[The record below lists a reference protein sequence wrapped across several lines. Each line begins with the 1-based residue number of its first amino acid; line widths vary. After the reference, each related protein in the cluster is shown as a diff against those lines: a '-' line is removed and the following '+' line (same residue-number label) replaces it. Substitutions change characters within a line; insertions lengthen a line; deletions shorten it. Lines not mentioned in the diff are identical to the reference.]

1 MAAAIDAWGIGAS
14 GSQASGS
21 TTDAELESTAFA
33 SPADGF
39 AAASARRLNAD
50 ISNTANA
57 AVAIILKFDLIVAS
71 RTARRDHPSISS
83 PHEPGANGTSRTP
96 YCLKNG

>member
-21 TTDAELESTAFA
+21 ATDAELESTAFP

-39 AAASARRLNAD
+39 AAASTRRLKAD

-71 RTARRDHPSISS
+71 RTARRDHHSISS
-83 PHEPGANGTSRTP
+83 PHEPGAKGTSKTP
-96 YCLKNG
+96 HCLKNG